1 MNIGFA
7 LRRNEG
13 VNLPDFKAELHFH
26 VKNHTTHHLH
36 TKQRIGDREI
46 SVLIS
51 ISEYSHLDYKVLVH
65 FERLLV
71 IYVAFAKELWEKKW
85 SNNLDLLKERFYSC
99 GQKLCNFLEQK
110 KDFTQE
116 RKFSKKKE
124 KASTPTS
131 QMAVISLQA
140 TSFPGK
146 YTVDKPGIQSKIP
159 PNRRYIARI
168 FQIRQSEI
176 AR

>member
-1 MNIGFA
+1 MLLDATFSVKKNLQLPLNIGFA

-26 VKNHTTHHLH
+26 VENHTTHYLH

-71 IYVAFAKELWEKKW
+71 IYVAFAKEL
-85 SNNLDLLKERFYSC
+85 
-99 GQKLCNFLEQK
+99 
-110 KDFTQE
+110 
-116 RKFSKKKE
+116 
-124 KASTPTS
+124 
-131 QMAVISLQA
+131 
-140 TSFPGK
+140 
-146 YTVDKPGIQSKIP
+146 
-159 PNRRYIARI
+159 
-168 FQIRQSEI
+168 
-176 AR
+176 

>member
-1 MNIGFA
+1 MNIDFA

-26 VKNHTTHHLH
+26 VENHTTHHLH

-71 IYVAFAKELWEKKW
+71 IYVTFAKELWEKKW

-99 GQKLCNFLEQK
+99 GQKLSNFFGKKERFYARKKVFTKESFEIRKGFNSHQSNGCNFV
-110 KDFTQE
+110 
-116 RKFSKKKE
+116 
-124 KASTPTS
+124 TS
-131 QMAVISLQA
+131 SLL
-140 TSFPGK
+140 S
-146 YTVDKPGIQSKIP
+146 
-159 PNRRYIARI
+159 R
-168 FQIRQSEI
+168 QIHHR
-176 AR
+176 

>member
-26 VKNHTTHHLH
+26 VENHTTHHLH

-71 IYVAFAKELWEKKW
+71 IYVTFAKELWEKKLTFW
-85 SNNLDLLKERFYSC
+85 KNV
-99 GQKLCNFLEQK
+99 
-110 KDFTQE
+110 FTHVA
-116 RKFSKKKE
+116 RSY
-124 KASTPTS
+124 
-131 QMAVISLQA
+131 VISLKQKKVF
-140 TSFPGK
+140 T
-146 YTVDKPGIQSKIP
+146 
-159 PNRRYIARI
+159 
-168 FQIRQSEI
+168 
-176 AR
+176 

>member
-1 MNIGFA
+1 MNIDFA

-26 VKNHTTHHLH
+26 VENHTTHHLH

-71 IYVAFAKELWEKKW
+71 IYVTFAKELWEKNDQIILTFWKNVFTHVAR
-85 SNNLDLLKERFYSC
+85 SYPI
-99 GQKLCNFLEQK
+99 FLEKK

-116 RKFSKKKE
+116 RKFSHKKVL
-124 KASTPTS
+124 T
-131 QMAVISLQA
+131 
-140 TSFPGK
+140 
-146 YTVDKPGIQSKIP
+146 
-159 PNRRYIARI
+159 
-168 FQIRQSEI
+168 
-176 AR
+176 